1 MKMIIIGGFL
11 GSGKTTVIRH
21 LARHLVNRKGE
32 KVVIIENEAGEIGI
46 DDKLLSV
53 DGFQVKEIFAGCVC
67 CQLTAEL
74 TLTVN
79 KLRDEFNPQWI
90 ILEASGVAKPSTIQ
104 DTLKKYGKGIDLMHT
119 LVLVDSG
126 RWHQLYDII
135 SGLLE
140 SQVTSAE
147 WVMLNK
153 IDETDPQQLA
163 SIEQQVKQINP
174 KAKLYKAIA
183 SEELDSA
190 FTKEFEDLA

>member
-1 MKMIIIGGFL
+1 MKMIVIGGFL

-21 LARHLVNRKGE
+21 LARHLVNTKGE

-79 KLRDEFNPQWI
+79 TLRDEFNPQWI

-104 DTLKKYGKGIDLMHT
+104 DTLKKYGKGINLMHT

-126 RWHQLYDII
+126 RWYQLYDII

-140 SQVTSAE
+140 SQVASAE

-153 IDETDPQQLA
+153 IDETGPQQLA
-163 SIEQQVKQINP
+163 NIERQVKKINP
-174 KAKLYKAIA
+174 KAKVFKAIA
-183 SEELDSA
+183 NEGLDSA